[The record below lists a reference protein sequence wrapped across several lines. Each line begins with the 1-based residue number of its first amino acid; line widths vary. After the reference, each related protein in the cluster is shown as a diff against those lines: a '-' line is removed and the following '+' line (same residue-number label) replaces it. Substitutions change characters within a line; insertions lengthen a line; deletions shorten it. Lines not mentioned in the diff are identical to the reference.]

1 MPPLPATA
9 PAARDD
15 VYDVRIVEDVRIPTL
30 DPAVTLSGD
39 LYLPVC
45 AEPVPALVSLLPY
58 RKDALGGIGG
68 AASLHWFAAHGFATL
83 LVDFRGTGSSD
94 GQLRPPFHPGEADDG
109 VAAIEWAARQPWCTG
124 AVGMWGHSYGAV
136 TTLRTAARQPAPLK
150 AIIPVMGFLDA
161 ERDFVHPCGATGC
174 LASLGIWGLGSVLN
188 HVLPPLQ
195 DHHSVAEQRRWRR
208 RLDQA
213 EPYLLDLFRHPAGH
227 PDWRGRVIDAATI
240 TAPAFCVAGWRDLFV
255 EGSLRA
261 YESIPAPKKLLV
273 GPWMHTLPEDSP
285 FEPVDFP
292 RLAHRWW
299 DRWLLGIDNG
309 VDRDAPVTV
318 YLQGDEPR
326 WRHYESWPPPA
337 KTATLT
343 AARHRRLVPGNSGA
357 PASGEIIAVGPR
369 DPVVGVH
376 SGLWGVPT
384 NGFGLP
390 LDQHE
395 DDRHS
400 VSITGRPLDQPLRI
414 IGRPTATVALATPE
428 AHHRL
433 VIKLADVDPD
443 GKSTLISGGITVGA
457 SDQPCALEPTA
468 YVVPVGHRLRVV
480 IAADAFPRLWPTSS
494 PTEPAI
500 HLLALELRLPTVSA
514 VDGSA
519 AALPV
524 PNPTTTRTPNLD
536 MVPRWGIH
544 RDLVNDAVTVTVGGH
559 LTARTPRR
567 EHRFTHDT
575 DVSATVARATPG
587 VARLHGTSTATV
599 RLTSGETINARVE
612 LRVTGAMVTAN
623 SQVTVDGTTVYSRQW
638 QA

>member
-1 MPPLPATA
+1 
-9 PAARDD
+9 

-30 DPAVTLSGD
+30 EESVTLSGD

-68 AASLHWFAAHGFATL
+68 AASLHWFAAHGFAAL

-94 GQLRPPFHPGEADDG
+94 GRLRPPFDPGEAEDG

-124 AVGMWGHSYGAV
+124 AVGLWGHSYGAV

-161 ERDFVHPCGATGC
+161 ERDFIHPGGATGC

-188 HVLPPLQ
+188 HVLPPLR
-195 DHHSVAEQRRWRR
+195 DHHSVAERQRWRHR
-208 RLDQA
+208 VDQA

-227 PDWRGRVIDAATI
+227 PAWRSRVIDAATI
-240 TAPAFCVAGWRDLFV
+240 TAPAFCVVGWRDLFV

-261 YESIPAPKKLLV
+261 YENIPAPKKLLA
-273 GPWMHTLPEDSP
+273 GPWLHTLPEDSP

-292 RLAHRWW
+292 RLALRWW

-318 YLQGDEPR
+318 YLQGDESP
-326 WRHYESWPPPA
+326 WRQYESWPPPA

-343 AARHRRLVPGNSGA
+343 AAPHGRLVPAATGA
-357 PASGEIIAVGPR
+357 PADGQPIAVGPR
-369 DPVVGVH
+369 HPAVGVH
-376 SGLWGVPT
+376 SGLWGIPT
-384 NGFGLP
+384 SGFGLP

-400 VSITGRPLDQPLRI
+400 LSATGRPLDQPLRI
-414 IGRPTATVALATPE
+414 VGRPAVAVTLATPPE
-428 AHHRL
+428 HHL
-433 VIKLADVDPD
+433 VVKLADVDPD
-443 GKSTLISGGITVGA
+443 GRSTLISGGITGA
-457 SDQPCALEPTA
+457 TANQPCALEPTA
-468 YVVPVGHRLRVV
+468 YLVPAGHRLRVV
-480 IAADAFPRLWPTSS
+480 IAADAFPRLWPTST
-494 PTEPAI
+494 PTEPAL
-500 HLLALELRLPTVSA
+500 HLLALELTLPTVSA

-519 AALPV
+519 TTLPAPSAAASAP
-524 PNPTTTRTPNLD
+524 PTPNLD
-536 MVPRWGIH
+536 MVPRWDVNH
-544 RDLVNDAVTVTVGGH
+544 DLINDAVTVTVGGQ
-559 LTARTPRR
+559 LTARTPHR

-575 DVSATVARATPG
+575 NVSATVARGTPG

-599 RLTSGETINARVE
+599 HPTSGETITARVE
-612 LRVTGAMVTAN
+612 LRLTGAMVTAN
-623 SQVTVDGTTVYSRQW
+623 GQVTVDGTTIFSRQW